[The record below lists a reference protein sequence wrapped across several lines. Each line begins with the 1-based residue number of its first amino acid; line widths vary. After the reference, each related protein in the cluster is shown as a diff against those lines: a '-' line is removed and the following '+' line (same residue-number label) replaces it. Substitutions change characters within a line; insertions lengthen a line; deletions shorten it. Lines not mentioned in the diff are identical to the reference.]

1 MLDRL
6 RDLQQLEGV
15 AGNCENWLREFRGGV
30 RKTFL
35 CLWLN
40 WKPYLENTFW
50 LKEEPKKGK
59 GISPATESINK
70 HNRIFSGL

>member
-1 MLDRL
+1 MKNHTKSSSITNL
-6 RDLQQLEGV
+6 
-15 AGNCENWLREFRGGV
+15 AGLFCRVGSERHFYA
-30 RKTFL
+30 
-35 CLWLN
+35 CAY